1 MWDSFIHIPI
11 KMLLVIKN
19 ILTGTMDEKV
29 DDNGGRAEKG
39 KRGMEKRDRKG
50 KRKQEGSVLP
60 VWIYLQISL
69 EGGVDEGQRMR
80 QKT

>member
-29 DDNGGRAEKG
+29 DDNGGRAKKKEREGWRRETEKEG
-39 KRGMEKRDRKG
+39 ESRKD
-50 KRKQEGSVLP
+50 QSSQCEF
-60 VWIYLQISL
+60 IYRSH
-69 EGGVDEGQRMR
+69 
-80 QKT
+80 

>member
-29 DDNGGRAEKG
+29 DDNGGRAKKG
-39 KRGMEKRDRKG
+39 KRGMEKREK
-50 KRKQEGSVLP
+50 EGESKKDQSSQCGFS
-60 VWIYLQISL
+60 YRSH
-69 EGGVDEGQRMR
+69 
-80 QKT
+80 